1 MRLPLIILE
10 DVSFAERDYTGGI
23 ALQLY
28 ESIKGR
34 DNVIL
39 AESKTLSEEIL
50 KAVRT
55 NGDK

>member
-1 MRLPLIILE
+1 MLLPVFILK
-10 DVSFAERDYTGGI
+10 DDSFAERDYTGGI
-23 ALQLY
+23 ALRLY